1 MNKYHNELTQREKD
15 MLKLRRDSDTKATEL
30 VKMEKMLEQ
39 TKNLLD
45 KKTESPLDSKGYQE
59 NMGVY
64 LKRNISPCFSCFCEF
79 KSPISQL
86 VVACDCVFW
95 LLCHSGGPGGKSA
108 LQPTVQ
114 EKLPPSHADAGEP
127 DEDGQGRVGG
137 HSGPPAGA
145 EERPASLAAES
156 RGAQSCHGEAG
167 SRAQVNPPL
176 ACCFRLNRGFNNL
189 FKLRDAN

>member
-1 MNKYHNELTQREKD
+1 MSKYHNELTQREKD
-15 MLKLRRDSDTKATEL
+15 KLKLRRDSDTKATEL

-45 KKTESPLDSKGYQE
+45 KKTESSFDRKGYSE

-79 KSPISQL
+79 KSPIIQL
-86 VVACDCVFW
+86 VVVCDCVFW
-95 LLCHSGGPGGKSA
+95 LLGLSGGPGGKSA

-127 DEDGQGRVGG
+127 DVDGDTKIQT
-137 HSGPPAGA
+137 A
-145 EERPASLAAES
+145 
-156 RGAQSCHGEAG
+156 
-167 SRAQVNPPL
+167 
-176 ACCFRLNRGFNNL
+176 
-189 FKLRDAN
+189 